1 MSVIVSHEMNV
12 ACCCCCCYFFIFRSV
27 ERLFVSFFTVF
38 TVDEI
43 FTLKLIMIL
52 LLVSTVSNFR
62 MMTNANL
69 VLKAVFPS

>member
-12 ACCCCCCYFFIFRSV
+12 ACCCCCYFFIFRSV

-52 LLVSTVSNFR
+52 SLVSTVSNFR
-62 MMTNANL
+62 IMTNANL